1 MWLTV
6 GVPEFPPI
14 KEAALRE
21 WRLRESFG
29 ARVGELAAER
39 GVAASWSD
47 PRRHLLYGQDLSLF
61 LFGLVNPV
69 RRTVRA
75 RSAASRLGRVPREVC
90 GQRVSLGSF
99 SEAQSLVDP
108 AFLEALFGRLAGEVH
123 GPPPQDPR
131 EAALDWL
138 AQDSSLGRAL
148 PRREWAIYGG
158 GRAGAPN

>member
-1 MWLTV
+1 M
-6 GVPEFPPI
+6 
-14 KEAALRE
+14 
-21 WRLRESFG
+21 
-29 ARVGELAAER
+29 
-39 GVAASWSD
+39 
-47 PRRHLLYGQDLSLF
+47 LYGQYLSLF

-69 RRTVRA
+69 LRTVRA
-75 RSAASRLGRVPREVC
+75 LSAASALERVQREVC

-123 GPPPQDPR
+123 GPPPKDPR

-138 AQDSSLGRAL
+138 AQDSSLWRAL
-148 PRREWAIYGG
+148 PRMDWALSGG